1 MGGLHCMSMY
11 FYSGLPEEGV
21 IAKVCYKSVDFLQN
35 VLYFLIYV
43 MMMRNVAF
51 NIMFIHES
59 IQLLQRKLIVETK
72 LCFSNE

>member
-1 MGGLHCMSMY
+1 MSMY

-43 MMMRNVAF
+43 MVMMRDVAF
-51 NIMFIHES
+51 NMMFIHEPL
-59 IQLLQRKLIVETK
+59 QLLQRKLIVETK
-72 LCFSNE
+72 LCAFLMNN